1 MDQQA
6 QRESAFRATVLEYF
20 RRADAGSGDL
30 TDLFSEDI
38 EFYFPKYGVGVG
50 KGAWSEFLSAFA
62 ANVAAIAHKTDD
74 FRWHGTGSTV
84 VVEGTTTGQLKNG
97 RAWDGGTTPGGRF
110 CSVFDMDSMGLITR
124 MYIYL
129 DPDYGSS
136 HEAHFW
142 WAEQEKARK
151 W

>member
-1 MDQQA
+1 MDEQA
-6 QRESAFRATVLEYF
+6 QEQEAFRATVLEYF
-20 RRADAGSGDL
+20 RRADAGSSDL

-50 KGAWSEFLSAFA
+50 KAEWSDFLTGFA
-62 ANVAAIAHKTDD
+62 TQVAAIAHKTDQ
-74 FRWHGTGSTV
+74 FRWHTTGSTV
-84 VVEGTTTGQLKNG
+84 AVEGQTQGELQDG
-97 RAWDGGTTPGGRF
+97 RTWDGGTTPGGRF
-110 CSVFDMDSMGLITR
+110 CSMFDLDSNGLIAR

-136 HEAHFW
+136 HEPQFW
-142 WAEQEKARK
+142 WGSRDHEGR

>member
-6 QRESAFRATVLEYF
+6 KRESAFRATVLEYF
-20 RRADAGSGDL
+20 RRADAGSSDL

-50 KGAWSEFLSAFA
+50 KGEWSEFLAGFA
-62 ANVAAIAHKTDD
+62 THVAAIAHKTDD

-84 VVEGTTTGQLKNG
+84 VVEGTTTGQLKTG
-97 RAWDGGTTPGGRF
+97 RTWDGGTTPGGRF
-110 CSVFDMDSMGLITR
+110 CSVFDPDGNGLIAR

-129 DPDYGSS
+129 DPDYGGS
-136 HEAHFW
+136 HEPQFW
-142 WAEQEKARK
+142 WESRAHEGR